1 MFFLR
6 FKSFFFYLNKNN
18 METKKKLVKKNY
30 KVTLKNG
37 KTASSAKIS
46 VNKSKPLYKTLKKQ
60 NKPFKLYGG
69 CDLPLVPNLD
79 GVYEHW
85 NGIKSGKIYN
95 LLQFYKFIEYW
106 DCYRLKRFGNN
117 LKLNYKRS
125 KKFKF
130 LPIAERMLNDIFVG
144 YVLYDVTGLQIKK
157 RSPSFL
163 IGNVAIDKER
173 QAIIFEQSPDDM
185 MEPPPGHY
193 VIHFRDELYIEMVKE
208 NKEIFFYEKEDGAFR
223 PRKRSSKMALLKDAL
238 RQNRKTME
246 EKHKTPTQDM
256 LKKINA
262 AAVAKKQGIEVELNI

>member
-1 MFFLR
+1 MVLT
-6 FKSFFFYLNKNN
+6 KV
-18 METKKKLVKKNY
+18 TKKVGIRKSSYKGTIKK
-30 KVTLKNG
+30 TLK
-37 KTASSAKIS
+37 TS
-46 VNKSKPLYKTLKKQ
+46 KTLKKPTTRSKSTQ
-60 NKPFKLYGG
+60 KLKVLKGG
-69 CDLPLVPNLD
+69 CDLPYVPNLD

-144 YVLYDVTGLQIKK
+144 YVLYDVTGIQIKK

-163 IGNVAIDKER
+163 IGNVMVDKER

-185 MEPPPGHY
+185 MEPPPSHY
-193 VIHFRDELYIEMVKE
+193 TIHFRDELYIEILKE

-223 PRKRSSKMALLKDAL
+223 PRKRASKMKLLKDAL
-238 RQNRKTME
+238 RENRKTME
-246 EKHKTPTQDM
+246 EKHRTPTQEI

-262 AAVAKKQGIEVELNI
+262 AAIAKKQGINIDLQL